1 MHSPLN
7 LITGATGFVG
17 RELLDELQGKRRLR
31 CLVRDA
37 SQLDAGA
44 DVDVDVVEA
53 DLADPAALAD
63 AVDGVDCV
71 YYLVHSMEA
80 GGSGDFAARD
90 RRLAQ
95 NMADAAAHAG
105 VRRIVYL
112 GGIAGSDEQSEHL
125 ESRQEVERI
134 LSGFGGDF
142 VALRA
147 SMIVGAGSAS
157 FDALA
162 QIVDRLPLL
171 ALPSWGDR
179 LCQPVAIADVVAALT
194 ACGDVAPGTYDI
206 GGPDRLTFE
215 AMTERLGELQG
226 HPRPALALPFSNS
239 RLEGAVAAMVTDQDR
254 ELLTPL
260 MAGLDNDLVVSDNA
274 LVSVFGIDPT
284 SFDAAVT
291 RALIAN

>member
-1 MHSPLN
+1 MNSPLN

-17 RELLDELQGKRRLR
+17 RELLDELRGERRLR

-37 SQLDAGA
+37 SDFDAGA
-44 DVDVDVVEA
+44 DVEVVEA
-53 DLADPAALAD
+53 DLADPAALAG
-63 AVDGVDCV
+63 ALDGVECV

-80 GGSGDFAARD
+80 SGDEDFAARD

-95 NMADAAAHAG
+95 NMAEAAEHAE

-112 GGIAGSDEQSEHL
+112 GGIAGSGEQSEHL

-162 QIVDRLPLL
+162 QIVDRLPVL
-171 ALPSWGDR
+171 ALPSWRDR
-179 LCQPVAIADVVAALT
+179 LCQPVAIADVVAALI

-215 AMTERLGELQG
+215 AMSERLGELQG
-226 HPRPALALPFSNS
+226 HPRPTVALPFSNS
-239 RLEGAVAAMVTDQDR
+239 RLEGAVAALVTDQDR

-260 MAGLDNDLVVSDNA
+260 MAGLDNDLVVADNA
-274 LVSVFGIDPT
+274 LSTVFGIDPT
-284 SFDAAVT
+284 SFDAAAT
-291 RALIAN
+291 RALMVAH

>member
-17 RELLDELQGKRRLR
+17 RELLGELRGKRRLR

-44 DVDVDVVEA
+44 DVDVVEA
-53 DLADPAALAD
+53 DLADPVALAG

-80 GGSGDFAARD
+80 GGGDFAARD

-105 VRRIVYL
+105 VRRVVYL

-162 QIVDRLPLL
+162 QIVDRLPVL
-171 ALPSWGDR
+171 ALPSWRDR
-179 LCQPVAIADVVAALT
+179 LCQPVAIADVIAALI
-194 ACGDVAPGTYDI
+194 ACGDIAPGTYDI

-226 HPRPALALPFSNS
+226 HPRPALALPFSNR
-239 RLEGAVAAMVTDQDR
+239 RLEGAVAALVTDQDR

-260 MAGLDNDLVVSDNA
+260 MAGLDNDLVVADNA
-274 LVSVFGIDPT
+274 LVDVFGIDPT
-284 SFDAAVT
+284 SFDTAVT